1 MIRAGTPAA
10 RAAAFAILAVL
21 GAGIWAGPVAVYLEA
36 RDVSSARVARAEA
49 LVARQRALAAM
60 PADAAARGPAAD
72 LLLDDLPSAQV
83 FAALSER
90 IKAAAEGAGVSL
102 QGLQSLGEEA
112 ALGMTRS
119 GIRLRGSADL
129 PALARFLDAI
139 ENGRP
144 FLRVDGLRIQSRQA
158 IGGDGDMP
166 LDIQLDVFG
175 FKGAT

>member
-1 MIRAGTPAA
+1 MRG
-10 RAAAFAILAVL
+10 R
-21 GAGIWAGPVAVYLEA
+21 
-36 RDVSSARVARAEA
+36 RDLR
-49 LVARQRALAAM
+49 
-60 PADAAARGPAAD
+60 
-72 LLLDDLPSAQV
+72 SAQV

-144 FLRVDGLRIQSRQA
+144 FLRVDGLRVQSRQA
-158 IGGDGDMP
+158 IGGDGD
-166 LDIQLDVFG
+166 LETTLKNRDV
-175 FKGAT
+175 AD